1 MQLATD
7 SKTAGPCGKLTVL
20 LLDGQGNDLVRVTM
34 NRAVCRGG
42 EPSGAAVTQNVLL
55 QKLVPPTLAQ
65 RTKSIVVTT
74 EYSGWHLGAWNV
86 RLQDIAE
93 AIQMLVIA
101 VG

>member
-1 MQLATD
+1 LATD

-34 NRAVCRGG
+34 GRAVCRGG
-42 EPSGAAVTQNVLL
+42 KPSETAVTQEVLL
-55 QKLVPPTLAQ
+55 QKAVPPTLAQ

-86 RLQDIAE
+86 SLQEIAN